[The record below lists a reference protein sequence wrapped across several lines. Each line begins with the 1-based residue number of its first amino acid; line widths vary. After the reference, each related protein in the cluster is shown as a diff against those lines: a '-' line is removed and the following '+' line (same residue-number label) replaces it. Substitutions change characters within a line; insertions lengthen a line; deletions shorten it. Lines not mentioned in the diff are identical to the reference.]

1 MRNSKHHSESEAARM
16 FRDARALLATGVTI
30 AQACRK
36 LSISEATFHR
46 WRRKFARPPPAKGE
60 QRSQSPASA
69 RFKQLEKENRRL
81 KLLLAELTL
90 ENAFLNDR
98 LEGTNGCG

>member
-1 MRNSKHHSESEAARM
+1 MRNSKRHTAAESARKY
-16 FRDARALLATGVTI
+16 REARALVATGATI

-36 LSISEATFHR
+36 LSVSEATFHR
-46 WRRKFARPPPAKGE
+46 WRRKFARPPPAKDE
-60 QRSQSPASA
+60 SQSPSST
-69 RFKQLEKENRRL
+69 RFKQLETENRRL

-98 LEGTNGCG
+98 LEGTNRRER